1 MLPFAEQGYKDPMH
15 GNEHGNSMLSV
26 KCSVIKLR
34 NIGEELNL
42 RPDVFIKR
50 LKTRLLGLCDSSSV
64 QHLTLL
70 TLGNQKILEGWD
82 TLNTEMKTKKKERSQ
97 PIVDAN
103 DVTKLMLALIF
114 VLEGLGLPERE
125 AYNKR
130 QARPRDRISDPF
142 RPIIGALNSY
152 LHAYHMYRADALRV
166 PEIQRLDTMSRNA
179 LENLQRVFPYGV
191 RYKNGTFRSWFCTEK
206 PHSMTHWA
214 DNYSTVGR
222 IRIISTSVTESRM
235 KTAVKTPSRKTNN
248 QASFGGSLLKNNMEV
263 EAAMEMQR
271 HLDETGVH
279 RVYTVYVGGFCGLH
293 HVRLK
298 FAF

>member
-1 MLPFAEQGYKDPMH
+1 MLCI
-15 GNEHGNSMLSV
+15 
-26 KCSVIKLR
+26 KCTVRAIRDHEK
-34 NIGEELNL
+34 E
-42 RPDVFIKR
+42 
-50 LKTRLLGLCDSSSV
+50 LGLHADTLVKRMKDRLHGLCSSPFI
-64 QHLTLL
+64 QHITLL

-114 VLEGLGLPERE
+114 VLEGLGQPERE
-125 AYNKR
+125 AYNRR

-152 LHAYHMYRADALRV
+152 LHAYHLYRAEALRV
-166 PEIQRLDTMSRNA
+166 HEIERLDTISRNA
-179 LENLQRVFPYGV
+179 LERLQRVFPYGV

-214 DNYSTVGR
+214 DNYATVGR
-222 IRIISTSVTESRM
+222 IRIISTSVTETRM
-235 KTAVKTPSRKTNN
+235 KSAIKIPSRKTNN

-263 EAAMEMQR
+263 EAAMELQR

-279 RVYTVYVGGFCGLH
+279 RVCTIYVYQFI
-293 HVRLK
+293 R
-298 FAF
+298 FAPCSTWVC